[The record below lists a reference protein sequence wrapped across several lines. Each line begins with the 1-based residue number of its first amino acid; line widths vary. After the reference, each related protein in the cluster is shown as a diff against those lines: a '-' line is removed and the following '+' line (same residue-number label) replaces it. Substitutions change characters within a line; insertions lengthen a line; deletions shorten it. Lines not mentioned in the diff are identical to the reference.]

1 MTRSTCSAVAEQGK
15 RRGSNIAARVCI
27 CLTFLL
33 VLAAVSASAQ
43 STAVPPTGTI
53 QILGISPA
61 TPAPSNPPTAPQGG
75 IILYGSLNP
84 ATGRPFRH
92 LWIGDSNFGLCRIDP
107 DLDTPI
113 PAGAPSPFTVTIS
126 TCPFKLNG
134 LSVTGGPMAFD
145 PNTNNIYLTDEQ
157 TNSEGIFRIG
167 YLPTGDGGHG
177 ALDFNNVFAMAGNIT
192 GSRFSGGT
200 TGCAFPDDSTE
211 TILAPDGLTQIAVPM
226 GVPNSLAL
234 APDGNLYI
242 GFKKQGGILRINNP
256 ATASSAGFGTCTDF
270 IQLVA
275 ETPGGANGASGG
287 GGNGLAF
294 IGHDLWGALEGG
306 PFVIKNA
313 DTTCQALPPSVKP
326 ALQQATCPSTLAQTP
341 AVAALT
347 PTTIYGDQTYPYLN
361 GNNLYLGDKTDD
373 QWVGNVSGDPTQTA
387 FVVDPF
393 EQQPSP
399 AVPPAVE
406 PGTVFFLGALPPN
419 VNAITADMTDPANVV
434 AYSGDDTS
442 AAALLA
448 QGRWWQVFQNPSPL
462 TAPPAPTVVRTSAV
476 GSTLTIS
483 WSPAQA
489 GVPVT
494 SYTVHALTGAIA
506 DQTVTAPTPP
516 AGASIIPPNMS
527 VSFAPNFLVLTG
539 VAAGSYTFEVSA
551 SNASGPGPFSPPSTA
566 ITLPAILPPGIPTNV
581 SATPGDKVAFVS
593 FAAPPSSAAEGIT
606 GYLITATPG
615 PVTAATP
622 ANTTTNV
629 PVGVLSDGTSYTF
642 TVHAINA
649 GGFGLESTP
658 SQPVTP
664 VAPPVPTNSVTLA
677 IAGPVSVPAVP
688 VMSTF
693 TATLKNISAASVTM
707 STFVYTLTQ
716 AIPDGAT
723 VLIGQPGQG
732 TCNTTSTTTVSCNV
746 GTLLAGASVNINFLV
761 QIKANPITGT
771 VNYTAVGKIPGSAT
785 INTATPGAPPTG
797 NPGPT
802 VAVAVTASSAKPT
815 MNSGTT
821 TTHTFVAT
829 NTNTTL
835 ANNLSFIISEPAQL
849 AITSVTA
856 LSSAPAT
863 DPVACGAPVGATLNG
878 QLVNNITCTIASLG
892 GNLKNGNKP
901 TTAQTITITVNVAAS
916 ATKLAKPINLAVSSV
931 VVFDGIDSLN
941 PVAAF
946 TQTVK

>member
-53 QILGISPA
+53 QILGISPV

-113 PAGAPSPFTVTIS
+113 VAGAPSPFTVTIS

-134 LSVTGGPMAFD
+134 LSVTGGPLAFD

-211 TILAPDGLTQIAVPM
+211 TILAPDGVTPIAVPM

-234 APDGNLYI
+234 GPDGNLYI

-256 ATASSAGFGTCTDF
+256 ATASSAGFGTCADF

-275 ETPGGANGASGG
+275 ETPGG

-306 PFVIKNA
+306 PFVIAKA
-313 DTTCQALPPSVKP
+313 DTTCQALPPSVTP
-326 ALQQATCPSTLAQTP
+326 VQQAVCKAVVAQTP
-341 AVAALT
+341 AFAALT
-347 PTTIYGDQTYPYLN
+347 PTTVYSDQTYPYLN
-361 GNNLYLGDKTDD
+361 GNNLYFGDKTDD
-373 QWVGNVSGDPTQTA
+373 IWVGNISGDPAQAA

-393 EQQPSP
+393 EQQPGP
-399 AVPPAVE
+399 E
-406 PGTVFFLGALPPN
+406 PGTVFFLNGLPPN

-434 AYSGDDTS
+434 AYSGDDPS

-448 QGRWWQVFQNPSPL
+448 QGRWWQVFQNPSAP
-462 TAPPAPTVVRTSAV
+462 TAPPAPTIVRTSAV

-489 GVPVT
+489 ALPVT
-494 SYTVHALTGAIA
+494 SYTVHAITGAVA
-506 DQTVTAPTPP
+506 DQTVTAPP
-516 AGASIIPPNMS
+516 GAATFP
-527 VSFAPNFLVLTG
+527 PNFLVLTG
-539 VAAGSYTFEVSA
+539 LAAGSYTFEVSA
-551 SNASGPGPFSPPSTA
+551 TNGSGPGPFSAASDPIA
-566 ITLPAILPPGIPTNV
+566 LPAIPPPGIPTNV

-593 FAAPPSSAAEGIT
+593 FVAPPSSATEGIT
-606 GYLITATPG
+606 GYLITSTPG
-615 PVTAATP
+615 AVTATTP
-622 ANTTTNV
+622 ANATTNV
-629 PVGVLSDGTSYTF
+629 PVGVLTDGTSYTF

-658 SQPVTP
+658 SKPVTP
-664 VAPPVPTNSVTLA
+664 VAPPVPTNSVTIA

-693 TATLKNISAASVTM
+693 TATLKNISAANVTM

-716 AIPDGAT
+716 AIPDGAS
-723 VLIGQPGQG
+723 VLLGQPGQG
-732 TCNTTSTTTVSCNV
+732 TC
-746 GTLLAGASVNINFLV
+746 LPRP
-761 QIKANPITGT
+761 QP
-771 VNYTAVGKIPGSAT
+771 
-785 INTATPGAPPTG
+785 
-797 NPGPT
+797 
-802 VAVAVTASSAKPT
+802 
-815 MNSGTT
+815 
-821 TTHTFVAT
+821 
-829 NTNTTL
+829 
-835 ANNLSFIISEPAQL
+835 Q
-849 AITSVTA
+849 
-856 LSSAPAT
+856 
-863 DPVACGAPVGATLNG
+863 
-878 QLVNNITCTIASLG
+878 
-892 GNLKNGNKP
+892 
-901 TTAQTITITVNVAAS
+901 
-916 ATKLAKPINLAVSSV
+916 
-931 VVFDGIDSLN
+931 
-941 PVAAF
+941 
-946 TQTVK
+946 